1 MWYKIV
7 RLFFIFYNFSE
18 NEIIEVF
25 VTLFEIKVTLLGFRN
40 QTVLTWMSGQSNFLK
55 YFFDL
60 IGLDLK
66 EVIEQSWLNWKIA
79 RAMNYAFTALVPK
92 CSKTS
97 SFHDYKPISLCN
109 MVYKLGAKILANKL
123 KQDLFEGISKE

>member
-1 MWYKIV
+1 
-7 RLFFIFYNFSE
+7 
-18 NEIIEVF
+18 

-66 EVIEQSWLNWKIA
+66 EVIEQS
-79 RAMNYAFTALVPK
+79 
-92 CSKTS
+92 
-97 SFHDYKPISLCN
+97 
-109 MVYKLGAKILANKL
+109 
-123 KQDLFEGISKE
+123 